1 MFLNNKFKLGDIVGL
16 KVDDSN
22 ERAMITKISICL
34 DNGIL
39 YELSW
44 GIGRSTEHYG
54 EELILRETYETH
66 STA

>member
-1 MFLNNKFKLGDIVGL
+1 
-16 KVDDSN
+16 
-22 ERAMITKISICL
+22 MITKISICL